1 MAQTEST
8 GTTIGFHD
16 CRPPSSFNPPRV
28 QHVRASSCF
37 LSTVA
42 RTDPSSPCCRSR
54 ADDHSRCAWL
64 GRNPQALPSAY
75 TRQISKSVSFCH
87 NPLLLRPRR
96 HVDNHAACSS
106 ASRYALLLLR
116 PVRRP
121 EDDANVIGYD
131 LVHAHKLFD
140 GKPHWNVL
148 LIRNNKNDALPSITT
163 LSMIHLIL
171 RKII

>member
-1 MAQTEST
+1 MNIEDLVGLPLHRRSHGSLSLLSVAGRRSFWVRMARSKST
-8 GTTIGFHD
+8 SATIGLH
-16 CRPPSSFNPPRV
+16 
-28 QHVRASSCF
+28 
-37 LSTVA
+37 
-42 RTDPSSPCCRSR
+42 
-54 ADDHSRCAWL
+54 
-64 GRNPQALPSAY
+64 

-96 HVDNHAACSS
+96 HVDNHAARSS

-148 LIRNNKNDALPSITT
+148 LIRNNKNDALPFITT